1 MWQARDQFQT
11 ERLSPEPCGTRNS
24 PCGVQVQNCL
34 LLGAGTGPSQGH
46 LASIS
51 PREQDSRTTQPF
63 SLSPCLSL
71 SLSHTVSIPSWKTLS
86 HSRFDGRGFGRL
98 HQYLILEN
106 LSENPFLTDL
116 LISHWLAP
124 SGKTALP
131 MSFLVLSGES

>member
-1 MWQARDQFQT
+1 MWQARDQFQM
-11 ERLSPEPCGTRNS
+11 ERLSPEPGGTRNS
-24 PCGVQVQNCL
+24 PCGVQVQSCL
-34 LLGAGTGPSQGH
+34 LLGDRAGPSQGH
-46 LASIS
+46 LVSIS

-63 SLSPCLSL
+63 SLSPSLSL

-86 HSRFDGRGFGRL
+86 HSCFDGHGFGRL
-98 HQYLILEN
+98 HQYLTLEN